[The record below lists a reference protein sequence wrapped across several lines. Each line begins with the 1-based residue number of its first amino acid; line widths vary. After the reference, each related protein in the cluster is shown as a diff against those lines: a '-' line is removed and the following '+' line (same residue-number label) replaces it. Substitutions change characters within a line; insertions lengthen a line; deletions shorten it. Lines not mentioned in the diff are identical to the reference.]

1 MKTQELIKSIIAESG
16 EHLSAEQIY
25 LEAKKREAKLSLA
38 TLYRNLAA
46 MIDSG
51 EIGTVAV
58 DTGVAHYDKTS
69 VSHPHLHCTR
79 CGEIYDI
86 EAEKINRVL
95 KEQFL
100 SDNFTYQLVV
110 RGVCKKCAAG
120 SVNQ

>member
-51 EIGTVAV
+51 DIGTVAA
-58 DTGVAHYDKTS
+58 DTGAAHYDKTS
-69 VSHPHLHCTR
+69 VSHPHLHCTV

-86 EAEKINRVL
+86 EAEKINRAL

-110 RGVCKKCAAG
+110 RGVCKKCAAE